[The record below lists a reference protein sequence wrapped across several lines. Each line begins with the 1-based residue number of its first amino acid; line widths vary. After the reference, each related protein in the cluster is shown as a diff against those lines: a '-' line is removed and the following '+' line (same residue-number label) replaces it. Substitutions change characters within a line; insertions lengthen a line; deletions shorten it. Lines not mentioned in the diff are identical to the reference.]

1 MSVKVQLGFTSAG
14 ASAPFFT
21 FDSEALGTL
30 DAAASQLGGGQVLVD
45 VSAYVRDF
53 NTTRG
58 KTRELDRFQ
67 AGQATVSFNNSNRI
81 FDPTFEASPFFGQI
95 EPRRQMVIS
104 VDDIVQ
110 YEGTID
116 DWNIGYEQGG
126 NSVAVAI
133 AFDGIANLA
142 NIKLQDFTP
151 SGSVLDYKFFILND
165 ATRGTLDEANNL
177 LAGTDGVVTTGRAIN
192 SALDHIEWPESK
204 RDLDTGEAVVESDP
218 IANDTIVLDY
228 LQKVATSEPSGV
240 FISKTGDVKFIQRN
254 SAFLGTQPFF
264 SDDGTGIPYSI
275 VSVIFGTELLYNEVI
290 VTNSSTQ
297 ASLNSETSIS
307 LYGKRDLLRETFLNS
322 FAQLA
327 QLAGFLIAKF
337 SQPEFR
343 FEVIEVNLDNLDAT
357 QRAAM
362 LNLELGDVVQVKFTP
377 SDIPPAI
384 ERYGEVI
391 STKSRFTPTSEIIQI
406 GLQSVQGALIVLDTE
421 AFGQLNSESV
431 LGF

>member
-21 FDSEALGTL
+21 FDSVALGTL
-30 DAAASQLGGGQVLVD
+30 DAPASQLGGGQVLVD
-45 VSAYVRDF
+45 VSPYVRDF

-67 AGQATVSFNNSNRI
+67 AGQASVSFNNSDRI
-81 FDPTFEASPFFGQI
+81 FDPTYAASPFFGQI
-95 EPRRQMVIS
+95 EPRRQIVIS
-104 VDDIVQ
+104 VDDIIQ

-116 DWNIGYEQGG
+116 DWNIGYEKGG

-165 ATRGTLDEANNL
+165 ATRGKLNEEDNL

-192 SALDHIEWPESK
+192 SALDHIGWPDSK
-204 RDLDTGEAVVESDP
+204 RDLDTGLAVVESNP
-218 IANDTIVLDY
+218 IADDTIVLDY

-240 FISKTGDVKFIQRN
+240 FISKSGDVKFIQRN
-254 SAFLGTQPFF
+254 SAFLGDQPFF

-275 VSVIFGTELLYNEVI
+275 VSVIFGTELLYNDVI
-290 VTNSSTQ
+290 VTNSVEQ
-297 ASLNSETSIS
+297 ASLTNETSIS
-307 LYGKRDLLRETFLNS
+307 LYGKRDVLRETFLNS
-322 FAQLA
+322 FGQLA

-337 SQPEFR
+337 SKPEFR
-343 FEVIEVNLDNLDAT
+343 FEVIEVNLDNLNAT
-357 QRAAM
+357 QRAEM
-362 LNLELGDVVQVKFTP
+362 LNLELGDFVQVKFTP

-391 STKSRFTPTSEIIQI
+391 STKSKFTPTSEIMQI
-406 GLQSVQGALIVLDTE
+406 GLQSVQGALVVLDSNVIYR
-421 AFGQLNSESV
+421 FYSR
-431 LGF
+431 

>member
-21 FDSEALGTL
+21 FDSVALGTL
-30 DAAASQLGGGQVLVD
+30 DAPASQLGGGQVLVD
-45 VSAYVRDF
+45 VSPYVRDF

-67 AGQATVSFNNSNRI
+67 AGQASVSFNNSDRI
-81 FDPTFEASPFFGQI
+81 FDPTYAASPFFGQI
-95 EPRRQMVIS
+95 EPRRQIVIS
-104 VDDIVQ
+104 VDDIIQ

-116 DWNIGYEQGG
+116 DWNIGYEKGG

-151 SGSVLDYKFFILND
+151 SGSELDYKFFILND
-165 ATRGTLDEANNL
+165 ATRGKLNEEDNL

-192 SALDHIEWPESK
+192 SALDHIGWPDSK
-204 RDLDTGEAVVESDP
+204 RDLDTGLAVVESNP
-218 IANDTIVLDY
+218 IADDTIVLDY

-240 FISKTGDVKFIQRN
+240 FISKSGDVKFIQRN
-254 SAFLGTQPFF
+254 SAFLGDQPFF

-275 VSVIFGTELLYNEVI
+275 VSVIFGTELLYNDVI
-290 VTNSSTQ
+290 VTNSVEQ
-297 ASLNSETSIS
+297 ASLTNETSIS
-307 LYGKRDLLRETFLNS
+307 LYGKRDVLRETFLNS
-322 FAQLA
+322 FGQLA

-337 SQPEFR
+337 SKPEFR

-357 QRAAM
+357 QRAEM
-362 LNLELGDVVQVKFTP
+362 LNLELGDFVQVKFTP

-391 STKSRFTPTSEIIQI
+391 STKSKFTPTSEIMQI
-406 GLQSVQGALIVLDTE
+406 GLQSVQGALVVLDTE
-421 AFGQLNSESV
+421 AFGRLDSESV

>member
-21 FDSEALGTL
+21 FDSVALGTL
-30 DAAASQLGGGQVLVD
+30 DAPASQLGGGQVLVD

-67 AGQATVSFNNSNRI
+67 AGQASVSFNNSDRI
-81 FDPTFEASPFFGQI
+81 FDPTYAASPFFGQI

-104 VDDIVQ
+104 VDDIIQ

-116 DWNIGYEQGG
+116 DWNIGYEKGG

-165 ATRGTLDEANNL
+165 ATRGKLNEEDNL

-192 SALDHIEWPESK
+192 SALDQIGWPDNK
-204 RDLDTGEAVVESDP
+204 RDLDTGLAVVESNP
-218 IANDTIVLDY
+218 IADDTIVLDY

-240 FISKTGDVKFIQRN
+240 FISKSGSVKFRQRN
-254 SAFLGTQPFF
+254 SAFLGDQPFF

-275 VSVIFGTELLYNEVI
+275 VSVIFGTELLYNDVI
-290 VTNSSTQ
+290 VTNSVEQ
-297 ASLNSETSIS
+297 VSLTNETSIS
-307 LYGKRDLLRETFLNS
+307 LYGKRDVLRETFLNS

-337 SQPEFR
+337 SKPEFR

-357 QRAAM
+357 QRAEM
-362 LNLELGDVVQVKFTP
+362 LNLELGDFVQVKFTP

-391 STKSRFTPTSEIIQI
+391 STKSKFTPTSEIMQI
-406 GLQSVQGALIVLDTE
+406 GLQSVQGALVVLDTE
-421 AFGQLNSESV
+421 AFGRLDSESV

>member
-165 ATRGTLDEANNL
+165 ATRGKLDESNNL

-218 IANDTIVLDY
+218 IANDTVVLDY

-391 STKSRFTPTSEIIQI
+391 STKSRFTPTSEIMQI

-421 AFGQLNSESV
+421 AFGKLNSESV

>member
-21 FDSEALGTL
+21 FDSVALGTL

-165 ATRGTLDEANNL
+165 ATRGKLDEANNL

-218 IANDTIVLDY
+218 IANDTVVLDY

-297 ASLNSETSIS
+297 ASLTNETSTS

-391 STKSRFTPTSEIIQI
+391 STKSRFTPTSEIMQI

-421 AFGQLNSESV
+421 AFGKLNSESV

>member
-67 AGQATVSFNNSNRI
+67 AGQAT
-81 FDPTFEASPFFGQI
+81 
-95 EPRRQMVIS
+95 
-104 VDDIVQ
+104 DIIQ

-165 ATRGTLDEANNL
+165 ATRGKLDEANNL
-177 LAGTDGVVTTGRAIN
+177 LAGTDGLVTTGRAIN
-192 SALDHIEWPESK
+192 SALDHIEWPKSK
-204 RDLDTGEAVVESDP
+204 RDLDTGEAVVESSA
-218 IANDTIVLDY
+218 IANDTVVLDY

-240 FISKTGDVKFIQRN
+240 FISKTGDVKFIERN
-254 SAFLGTQPFF
+254 SAFLGTKPLF

-362 LNLELGDVVQVKFTP
+362 LNLELGDIVQVKFTP

-391 STKSRFTPTSEIIQI
+391 STKSRFTPTSEIMQI

>member
-21 FDSEALGTL
+21 FDSVALGTL
-30 DAAASQLGGGQVLVD
+30 DAPASQLGGGQVLVD

-67 AGQATVSFNNSNRI
+67 AGQASVSFNNSNRI
-81 FDPTFEASPFFGQI
+81 FDPTFAASPFFGQI

-104 VDDIVQ
+104 VDDIIQ

-116 DWNIGYEQGG
+116 DWNIGYEKGG

-165 ATRGTLDEANNL
+165 ATRGKLNEEDNL

-192 SALDHIEWPESK
+192 SALDQIGWP
-204 RDLDTGEAVVESDP
+204 
-218 IANDTIVLDY
+218 NTIVLDY

-240 FISKTGDVKFIQRN
+240 FISKSGDVKFIQRN
-254 SAFLGTQPFF
+254 SDFLGTQPFF

-275 VSVIFGTELLYNEVI
+275 VSVIFGTELLYNDVI
-290 VTNSSTQ
+290 VTNSVEQ
-297 ASLNSETSIS
+297 ASLTNETSIS
-307 LYGKRDLLRETFLNS
+307 LYGKRDVLRETFLNS
-322 FAQLA
+322 FGQLA

-337 SQPEFR
+337 S
-343 FEVIEVNLDNLDAT
+343 
-357 QRAAM
+357 
-362 LNLELGDVVQVKFTP
+362 
-377 SDIPPAI
+377 
-384 ERYGEVI
+384 
-391 STKSRFTPTSEIIQI
+391 I
-406 GLQSVQGALIVLDTE
+406 G
-421 AFGQLNSESV
+421 
-431 LGF
+431 

>member
-30 DAAASQLGGGQVLVD
+30 DAPASQLGGGQVLVD

-165 ATRGTLDEANNL
+165 ATRGKLDESNNL

-218 IANDTIVLDY
+218 IANDTVVLDY

-254 SAFLGTQPFF
+254 SGFLGVQPFF

-275 VSVIFGTELLYNEVI
+275 VSVIFGTELLYNEVT
-290 VTNSSTQ
+290 VTNSVEQ
-297 ASLNSETSIS
+297 ASLTNETSIS
-307 LYGKRDLLRETFLNS
+307 LYGKRDVLRETFLNS

-337 SQPEFR
+337 SKPEFR
-343 FEVIEVNLDNLDAT
+343 FEVIEINLDNLDAT
-357 QRAAM
+357 QRAQM
-362 LNLELGDVVQVKFTP
+362 LNLELGDFVQVKFTP

-391 STKSRFTPTSEIIQI
+391 STKSRFTPTSEIMQI

-421 AFGQLNSESV
+421 AFGKLNSESV

>member
-165 ATRGTLDEANNL
+165 ATRGKLDESNNL

-204 RDLDTGEAVVESDP
+204 RDLDTGEAVVESSA
-218 IANDTIVLDY
+218 IANDTVVLDY

>member
-21 FDSEALGTL
+21 FDSVGLGTL
-30 DAAASQLGGGQVLVD
+30 DAPASQLGGGQVLVD
-45 VSAYVRDF
+45 VSPYVRDF

-67 AGQATVSFNNSNRI
+67 AGQASVSFNNSDRI
-81 FDPTFEASPFFGQI
+81 FDPTYTASPFFGQI

-104 VDDIVQ
+104 VDDIIQ

-116 DWNIGYEQGG
+116 DWNIGYEKGG

-165 ATRGTLDEANNL
+165 ATRGKLNEEDNL

-192 SALDHIEWPESK
+192 SALDQIGWPDSK
-204 RDLDTGEAVVESDP
+204 RDLDTGLAVVESNP
-218 IANDTIVLDY
+218 IADDTIVLDY

-240 FISKTGDVKFIQRN
+240 FISKSGDVKFIQRN
-254 SAFLGTQPFF
+254 SAFLGAQPFF

-275 VSVIFGTELLYNEVI
+275 VSVIFGTELLYNDVI
-290 VTNSSTQ
+290 VTNSVEQ
-297 ASLNSETSIS
+297 VSLTNETSIS
-307 LYGKRDLLRETFLNS
+307 LYGKRDVLRETFLNS

-337 SQPEFR
+337 SKPEFR

-357 QRAAM
+357 QRAEM
-362 LNLELGDVVQVKFTP
+362 LNLELGDFVQVKFTP

-391 STKSRFTPTSEIIQI
+391 STKSKFTPTSEIMQI
-406 GLQSVQGALIVLDTE
+406 GLQSVQGALVVLDTE
-421 AFGQLNSESV
+421 AFGRLDSESV